1 MEDQLKNTSPVLSR
15 PKIIITGHANADFD
29 CIASMVAVQKLYPG
43 SVLIYPGSKE
53 RAVKSFFMQGAS
65 ILFDF
70 RSPKDVDFSEVELL
84 VVVDTKQKNRVS
96 HVDAVFK
103 NPNLRIHLFDH
114 HPATNDD
121 LQAEYSRTEMWG
133 ATVSILVEEL
143 RKKNIE
149 LNRDEATLLGIGLYE
164 DTGSLT
170 FPATT
175 EHDFIAAGWLRSQGM
190 DLNTI
195 SEITRNTMTPDQV
208 ALLHTM
214 LESGTLHEING
225 IPILFMDVSL
235 ESFLGDFSAVVQQAM
250 QMTRAKVIFALAT
263 MGEKVQI
270 VARSRVPEVDCG
282 RICASFGG
290 GGHAGAASASV
301 KGKTISETKDAL
313 FGLLYSLV
321 NIEITVRDIMSSPV
335 HFVREDHTIMEAEE
349 IMLRYILKAMPVVN
363 PRNYTCTGLIEHQ
376 LAARA
381 LMHGLGDQPVAEY
394 MSRSFF
400 SINADDSLYSLMEMV
415 IDKQQKLIPVIENK
429 KLVGV
434 VSRTDILEIL
444 LEDSARI
451 PEPLVPEEQ
460 KSRNIQNLLNEQL
473 PNEHMGWLRMAGQI
487 ADKLGMEAYA
497 VGGFVRDILLS
508 EPNFDL
514 DLVVEG
520 DGIAFAH
527 AFAEQLEGRVKDHP
541 EFRTAVIVFN
551 DESGA
556 RQRIDVATARLEYYK
571 HPAAMPTIELSS
583 IKMDLY
589 RRDFTINALAVHLN
603 PAHFGLLVDF
613 FGGQR
618 DLKDRII
625 RVLHALSFIED
636 PTRILRGV
644 RFERRFDF
652 SLSNQAENLI
662 KNALRLNV
670 LDKLSGGR
678 IFSELKL
685 MFEEDSPLAC
695 FQKMEQLKLNA
706 AIHPMLKMTPA
717 KEESFASM
725 EKVLSWYRLSYLTP
739 APELWICYF
748 MCLTIPGKY
757 LDVASL
763 LERMAF
769 SETERKKFL
778 VWREETV
785 NVLKNLQKTRKIGSN
800 HSMGTLHEALARLP
814 LESVL
819 YIMSSLSDEEERR
832 SLAHFI
838 TTVKNLKVDISGEDL
853 IALGASPGPVFGE
866 VLKEVLMAKLDG
878 RAVSRTAQLDLARKL
893 IEGMQASLPKQ
904 E

>member
-1 MEDQLKNTSPVLSR
+1 MEDQLKNTYSVLSR

-70 RSPKDVDFSEVELL
+70 RSSKDVDFSEVELL

-225 IPILFMDVSL
+225 IPILFIDVSL

-250 QMTRAKVIFALAT
+250 EMTRAKVIFALAT

-363 PRNYTCTGLIEHQ
+363 PRNYTCTGLIE
-376 LAARA
+376 R
-381 LMHGLGDQPVAEY
+381 QPL
-394 MSRSFF
+394 F
-400 SINADDSLYSLMEMV
+400 
-415 IDKQQKLIPVIENK
+415 
-429 KLVGV
+429 
-434 VSRTDILEIL
+434 
-444 LEDSARI
+444 
-451 PEPLVPEEQ
+451 
-460 KSRNIQNLLNEQL
+460 
-473 PNEHMGWLRMAGQI
+473 
-487 ADKLGMEAYA
+487 AY
-497 VGGFVRDILLS
+497 GNG
-508 EPNFDL
+508 
-514 DLVVEG
+514 
-520 DGIAFAH
+520 
-527 AFAEQLEGRVKDHP
+527 
-541 EFRTAVIVFN
+541 
-551 DESGA
+551 
-556 RQRIDVATARLEYYK
+556 Y
-571 HPAAMPTIELSS
+571 
-583 IKMDLY
+583 
-589 RRDFTINALAVHLN
+589 
-603 PAHFGLLVDF
+603 
-613 FGGQR
+613 
-618 DLKDRII
+618 
-625 RVLHALSFIED
+625 
-636 PTRILRGV
+636 
-644 RFERRFDF
+644 
-652 SLSNQAENLI
+652 
-662 KNALRLNV
+662 
-670 LDKLSGGR
+670 
-678 IFSELKL
+678 
-685 MFEEDSPLAC
+685 
-695 FQKMEQLKLNA
+695 
-706 AIHPMLKMTPA
+706 
-717 KEESFASM
+717 
-725 EKVLSWYRLSYLTP
+725 
-739 APELWICYF
+739 
-748 MCLTIPGKY
+748 
-757 LDVASL
+757 
-763 LERMAF
+763 
-769 SETERKKFL
+769 
-778 VWREETV
+778 
-785 NVLKNLQKTRKIGSN
+785 
-800 HSMGTLHEALARLP
+800 
-814 LESVL
+814 
-819 YIMSSLSDEEERR
+819 
-832 SLAHFI
+832 
-838 TTVKNLKVDISGEDL
+838 
-853 IALGASPGPVFGE
+853 
-866 VLKEVLMAKLDG
+866 
-878 RAVSRTAQLDLARKL
+878 
-893 IEGMQASLPKQ
+893 
-904 E
+904 